1 MHMLKKEMMTVLV
14 VQHLGLYLEGI
25 KGGRGSATLVRY
37 DGIDDG
43 FAKGMLFGQMMEV

>member
-14 VQHLGLYLEGI
+14 VQHLDLYLEGI

-37 DGIDDG
+37 EMGS
-43 FAKGMLFGQMMEV
+43 MMALLKACYLDR